1 MDKLRELLLK
11 NRYTVL
17 VATLALYM
25 GVLVI
30 EGAITGRDARV
41 IDFDN
46 PFFDF
51 EVSREAL
58 ERMRDEENR
67 TDPGQ

>member
-51 EVSREAL
+51 EISQEAL